1 MHTLAPRLAALALA
15 AAVTG
20 CVAPDATDPQPDE
33 ASQASDVTEQ
43 PNTAFTLTVSA
54 LENETKIV
62 RSDGNTDVCDGSCT
76 FAYVAGLT
84 LTISPT
90 GLQQRADCLMWIG
103 WNGACA
109 GQGSTCV
116 LTINSNIS
124 TSSRWGRISNC
135 KPL

>member
-1 MHTLAPRLAALALA
+1 MHTLCSSIAALAIA
-15 AAVTG
+15 ATATA
-20 CVAPDATDPQPDE
+20 CVAPEAGDTQPDE
-33 ASQASDVTEQ
+33 SSQSADLTEH

-54 LENETKIV
+54 IENETKVV
-62 RSDGNTDVCDGSCT
+62 RSDGNTDLCDGTCT

-90 GLQQRADCLMWIG
+90 SLQQRADCLMWIG

-116 LTINSNIS
+116 LTINSNLS

-135 KPL
+135 RPQ